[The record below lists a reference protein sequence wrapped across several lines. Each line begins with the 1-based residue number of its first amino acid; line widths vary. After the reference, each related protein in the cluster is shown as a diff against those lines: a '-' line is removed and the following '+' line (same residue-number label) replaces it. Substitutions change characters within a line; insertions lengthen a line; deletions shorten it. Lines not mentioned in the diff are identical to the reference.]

1 MRLTVENL
9 AWEDTWK
16 DIVRIKKQYRKD
28 RENKHI
34 RRGAICRITMGDKSK
49 WVIVHGRESDDEVIQ
64 MDLNVRLALGVKTKQ
79 AYDFTLDRISWLKS
93 LWFPWKASDPIYR
106 LPAQLSLV
114 SFFLGVV
121 LGVLGIL
128 VGLVPH

>member
-9 AWEDTWK
+9 ALEDTWK
-16 DIVRIKKQYRKD
+16 DIVRIKKQHRKD

-34 RRGAICRITMGDKSK
+34 PRGAICRLTVGDKSK

-64 MDLNVRLALGVKTKQ
+64 MDLNVRLALDVKTKH

-106 LPAQLSLV
+106 VPAQLSLV
-114 SFFLGVV
+114 SFFLGIV

-128 VGLVPH
+128 VGLIPH

>member
-34 RRGAICRITMGDKSK
+34 PRGAICRITVGDRSK

-64 MDLNVRLALGVKTKQ
+64 MDLNVRLALDVKTRQ
-79 AYDFTLDRISWLKS
+79 AYDFTLDRISWIKS

-106 LPAQLSLV
+106 VPAQLSLV

-128 VGLVPH
+128 VGLIPH